1 MPGTTTS
8 KQMRVVYPLWAKL
21 GGVFGALIG
30 VFIGLYG
37 WHAFRHDLAAE
48 EAELERVAVGL
59 ATTLAGGIDGDVHAT
74 FHTAADMDRPEYR
87 HIQRW
92 LSEARVDNDIWWIGT
107 STRDAQGHHHY
118 VIDGDLES
126 SFPPGYPI
134 FDGIGYRERVLA
146 GEILWV
152 PKYEDEWGT
161 WATAIAPISRKDG
174 EVVALIEVVHDA
186 DALRL
191 YTRAR
196 ARRLALQILLAIGLV
211 ILTAIAFT
219 RYVNRHLS
227 ALTRAAIGVSAG
239 DLDRR
244 VHIDTSDEIGVLGS
258 AFNHMVEGLQER
270 EFIRATFGRFVD
282 PEVVDQVLADREGL
296 RLGGDTRTVTVLMSD
311 LRGFTAQVEQLGP
324 TEMVALLNRYLA
336 AMIRVA
342 NEHQGMVAELL
353 GDGMVVFFGAPTLRP
368 DDALRAVRCAV
379 GMQRELDQF
388 NAAEGRSLEM
398 GIGLD
403 TG

>member
-74 FHTAADMDRPEYR
+74 FHTAADMDRLEYR

-134 FDGIGYRERVLA
+134 FDGIGYRER
-146 GEILWV
+146 
-152 PKYEDEWGT
+152 
-161 WATAIAPISRKDG
+161 TAIAPISRKDG

-324 TEMVALLNRYLA
+324 TEM
-336 AMIRVA
+336 
-342 NEHQGMVAELL
+342 
-353 GDGMVVFFGAPTLRP
+353 
-368 DDALRAVRCAV
+368 
-379 GMQRELDQF
+379 
-388 NAAEGRSLEM
+388 
-398 GIGLD
+398 
-403 TG
+403 